1 MNWRRAHARLAR
13 YGSLVGCRATAR
25 RQQDRRRR
33 HREVIDP
40 HTARCDAA
48 TGDISQP
55 LSDQAKR
62 DCTGCAMIA
71 YQRSHRRGHWF
82 DPSIAHERPR
92 SELWTATETR
102 AFDGRGSRRASR
114 GRHRSGCP
122 VRVVIVCQRARDA
135 RRVVRAPGVDVQQ
148 TPAGCRPTLT
158 VAQRQRRHFDV
169 LAAQRRARPR
179 RQQTPAPLGPP
190 LSGMTRCTFMA
201 PHSSQRPGTP
211 IFGHSHSG
219 ESRSSVES
227 SRWRS
232 GSSRG
237 GGPSFV
243 EAAGHRCAWSRSRG
257 CCESGHRGALLG
269 HSVWCWGQ

>member
-48 TGDISQP
+48 TGDISRP

-148 TPAGCRPTLT
+148 TPAGCRPTHRGATPTSPL
-158 VAQRQRRHFDV
+158 RC
-169 LAAQRRARPR
+169 PR
-179 RQQTPAPLGPP
+179 CATPRTPASAANASTAG
-190 LSGMTRCTFMA
+190 TA
-201 PHSSQRPGTP
+201 PERHDPVHVYGTHSSQRPGTP

-243 EAAGHRCAWSRSRG
+243 EAAGHRCAWSRSCG